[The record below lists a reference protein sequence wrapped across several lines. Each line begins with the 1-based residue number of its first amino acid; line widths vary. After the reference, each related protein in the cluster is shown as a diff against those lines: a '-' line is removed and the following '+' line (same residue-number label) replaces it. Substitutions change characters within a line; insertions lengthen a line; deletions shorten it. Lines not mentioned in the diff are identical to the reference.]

1 MANFTEEQLTQIKS
15 ALHKRYLEL
24 QEEIRN
30 ELVQSGEE
38 FDLRQADDISNIL
51 ADVDTALVDKQI
63 NEMRELEMSEK
74 YLMELEF
81 GDCVDCGEEIG
92 FERLIAN
99 PSAQRCIACQRKYE
113 KLYPHE
119 SNPSL

>member
-1 MANFTEEQLTQIKS
+1 MADFTEEQLAQIKS

-24 QEEIRN
+24 QEEVRN

-38 FDLRQADDISNIL
+38 FDIRQADDINNIL

-119 SNPSL
+119 SSPSL

>member
-1 MANFTEEQLTQIKS
+1 MVNFTEEQLQQIK
-15 ALHKRYLEL
+15 AAIHKRYLEL
-24 QEEIRN
+24 QDEIRS
-30 ELVQSGEE
+30 ELVNAGEE
-38 FDLRQADDISNIL
+38 FDVSRADDINNIL
-51 ADVDTALVDKQI
+51 ADVDTALLDKQI

-99 PSAQRCIACQRKYE
+99 PSTQRCIECQRKFE
-113 KLYPHE
+113 KFYP
-119 SNPSL
+119 SGNPPSL

>member
-1 MANFTEEQLTQIKS
+1 MANFTEDQLQQIKA
-15 ALHKRYLEL
+15 ALHKRYMEL
-24 QEEIRN
+24 QDEIRS
-30 ELVQSGEE
+30 ELVSAGEE
-38 FDLRQADDISNIL
+38 FDISQADDINNIL

-99 PSAQRCIACQRKYE
+99 PSTQRCIECQRKFE
-113 KLYPHE
+113 KFYL
-119 SNPSL
+119 SGGTPSL

>member
-1 MANFTEEQLTQIKS
+1 MANFTEEQLAQIKS

-30 ELVQSGEE
+30 ELVQSSEE
-38 FDLRQADDISNIL
+38 FDIREADDINNIL

-63 NEMRELEMSEK
+63 NEMREIEMSEK

-92 FERLIAN
+92 FERLIVN
-99 PSAQRCIACQRKYE
+99 PSTQRCIECQRKYE
-113 KLYPHE
+113 KLYPHN